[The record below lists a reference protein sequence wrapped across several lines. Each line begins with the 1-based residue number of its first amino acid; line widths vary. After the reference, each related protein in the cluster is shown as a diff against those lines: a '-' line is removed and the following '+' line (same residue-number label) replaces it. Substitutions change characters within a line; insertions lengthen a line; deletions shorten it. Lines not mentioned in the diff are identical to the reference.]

1 MIQEKYFCSNRAN
14 PNILNYLST
23 AGPLPD
29 TGRMYINRPALPSWP
44 AFLVRFPAIQTR
56 KKKAAPAGPSGAG
69 GADIHYPQAP
79 EGKTALNDS
88 LSMTI
93 GGVRYTVKSIF
104 SENGGDFREM
114 LEAAVLGRAA
124 RSLSAGGTVPPQS
137 GIPAG
142 QEA

>member
-1 MIQEKYFCSNRAN
+1 MMQEKYFCTNRTN
-14 PNILNYLST
+14 LNILNCLST

-29 TGRMYINRPALPSWP
+29 TRRVYINRPALPSWQ
-44 AFLVRFPAIQTR
+44 AFLVRFPAIKTK
-56 KKKAAPAGPSGAG
+56 KKKAAPAGPSRTGD
-69 GADIHYPQAP
+69 ADIHYPQAP

-124 RSLSAGGTVPPQS
+124 RSLSAGETAPPQS
-137 GIPAG
+137 GIPVG